1 MSALI
6 QAQSGKNMHLPVAAL
21 CFALQQARGGLPSP
35 STVLDCARTGL
46 QSGFLH
52 NFRRFS

>member
-1 MSALI
+1 MSADFRPAI
-6 QAQSGKNMHLPVAAL
+6 GKKMHLPGAGL
-21 CFALQQARGGLPSP
+21 CFALQQGLGGLPSP
-35 STVLDCARTGL
+35 ATVLDCARTGL

>member
-1 MSALI
+1 VSARI
-6 QAQSGKNMHLPVAAL
+6 PAADSKKSHLPVGAL
-21 CFALQQARGGLPSP
+21 CFALQHPLGGLPSP
-35 STVLDCARTGL
+35 AMVLDCARTGL